1 MMQFWNTIILLRLDD
16 EGGSEDVYK
25 HPVTV
30 KAEYDP
36 KVSHYLRWVLSKAI
50 ARPTLLGLHEP
61 PPQAKDVAHNL
72 SPQGMLVKV
81 LEDSEQ
87 KEFVVSQGSE
97 FARVGRKGIIF
108 KVTFMRILVV

>member
-1 MMQFWNTIILLRLDD
+1 M
-16 EGGSEDVYK
+16 YK

-36 KVSHYLRWVLSKAI
+36 KVKIKLKSFPSSQLIKCTS
-50 ARPTLLGLHEP
+50 
-61 PPQAKDVAHNL
+61 
-72 SPQGMLVKV
+72 SPQGMLVKI

-87 KEFVVSQGSE
+87 KEFVVCQGSE

-108 KVTFMRILVV
+108 KVKNLILVFRLLPPIHTISFLSVC

>member
-1 MMQFWNTIILLRLDD
+1 M
-16 EGGSEDVYK
+16 YK

-36 KVSHYLRWVLSKAI
+36 KVKIKLKSFPSSQLMKCTS
-50 ARPTLLGLHEP
+50 
-61 PPQAKDVAHNL
+61 
-72 SPQGMLVKV
+72 SPQGMLVKI

-87 KEFVVSQGSE
+87 KEFVVCQGSE

-108 KVTFMRILVV
+108 KVKKTPASCFLPIQTISFLSVF